1 MGLTLREIKG
11 NALTIKELDDN
22 FRYFTGSHTVSGS
35 VAITEGITVG
45 GKDPFQTLNIEGSG
59 SIGSD
64 LSVGNNITVSGAA
77 SAASLTATTLTI
89 QGATIMSGS
98 LTGESVQLSDNLNVS
113 GNLVVHGTG
122 SFGRLEYEVSIV
134 NTGSIQGRDLIVTGF
149 ISSSGL
155 VSSGSGL
162 DATTTAHGNLVVE
175 GSSQLKGTT
184 ISGSL
189 LVNDTTITGSLQT
202 KGNITVSG
210 SVNAHS
216 IQADG
221 DTVLSGLTTVDTLV
235 LSGSV
240 SSSAKFLKGINV
252 TGSIDATGSIKN
264 QIIETI
270 LPQDGPAGY
279 DSGSLK
285 VLGNLNVTNDVTS
298 SAKVDFRGSELKV
311 GGNALLQSATTVTGL
326 LTAEGGMTVAG
337 NVELLGSITGSHISA
352 SGDVYGS
359 NLTIS
364 SSTATVIFGDLPI
377 TEPTLRGQ
385 IWISGSTATGNSGLL
400 AIKL

>member
-22 FRYFTGSHTVSGS
+22 FRYFTGSHTISGS
-35 VAITEGITVG
+35 LDITDGITVG
-45 GKDPFQTLNIEGSG
+45 GKNPFQTLSIDGSG

-64 LSVGNNITVSGAA
+64 LSVGNDITVTGAA
-77 SAASLTATTLTI
+77 SVASLTTTTLTVG
-89 QGATIMSGS
+89 GATVMSGS

-155 VSSGSGL
+155 VSSGSGV
-162 DATTTAHGNLVVE
+162 DATTTAHGALTVE
-175 GSSQLKGTT
+175 GSTQLK
-184 ISGSL
+184 
-189 LVNDTTITGSLQT
+189 DTTITGSVQS
-202 KGNITVSG
+202 KGDVSVSG
-210 SVNAHS
+210 SVSVNS
-216 IQADG
+216 ILASSG
-221 DTVLSGLTTVDTLV
+221 TVLSGLTTVDTLL

-240 SSSAKFLKGINV
+240 SSSAVFLKGINV
-252 TGSIDATGSIKN
+252 TGSVDASGSIKN
-264 QIIETI
+264 QVIETI

-298 SAKVDFRGSELKV
+298 SAKVDFRGSEVKIS
-311 GGNALLQSATTVTGL
+311 GNALLQSATTVTGL
-326 LTAEGGMTVAG
+326 LAAEGGMTVSG
-337 NVELLGSITGSHISA
+337 ITEFQGSLTGSNISA

-364 SSTATVIFGDLPI
+364 SSAATVIFGDLPT

>member
-22 FRYFTGSHTVSGS
+22 FRYFTGSHTISGS
-35 VAITEGITVG
+35 LDITDGITVG
-45 GKDPFQTLNIEGSG
+45 GKNPFQTLSIDGSG

-64 LSVGNNITVSGAA
+64 LSVGNDITVTGAA
-77 SAASLTATTLTI
+77 SVASLTTTTLTVG
-89 QGATIMSGS
+89 GATVMSGS

-155 VSSGSGL
+155 VSSGSGV
-162 DATTTAHGNLVVE
+162 DATTTAHGALTVE
-175 GSSQLKGTT
+175 GSTQLK
-184 ISGSL
+184 
-189 LVNDTTITGSLQT
+189 DTTITGSVQS
-202 KGNITVSG
+202 KGDVSVSG
-210 SVNAHS
+210 SVSANS
-216 IQADG
+216 ILASSG
-221 DTVLSGLTTVDTLV
+221 TVLSGLTTVDTLL

-240 SSSAKFLKGINV
+240 SSSAVFLKGINV
-252 TGSIDATGSIKN
+252 TGSVDASGSIKN
-264 QIIETI
+264 QVIETI

-298 SAKVDFRGSELKV
+298 SAKVDFRGSEVKIS
-311 GGNALLQSATTVTGL
+311 GNALLQSATTVTGL
-326 LTAEGGMTVAG
+326 LAAEGGMTVSG
-337 NVELLGSITGSHISA
+337 ITEFQGSLTGSNISA

-364 SSTATVIFGDLPI
+364 SSAATVIFGDLPT

>member
-22 FRYFTGSHTVSGS
+22 FRHFTGSHTISGS
-35 VAITEGITVG
+35 LDITEGITVG
-45 GKDPFQTLNIEGSG
+45 GKNPFQTLSVDGSG
-59 SIGSD
+59 SIGTN
-64 LSVGNNITVSGAA
+64 LAVGNNITVSGE
-77 SAASLTATTLTI
+77 STLASLTV
-89 QGATIMSGS
+89 QGATVMSGS
-98 LTGESVQLSDNLNVS
+98 LTGDSIQLSDNLNVS

-155 VSSGSGL
+155 LSSGSGA
-162 DATTTAHGNLVVE
+162 DSTTTAHGALVVE

-184 ISGSL
+184 I
-189 LVNDTTITGSLQT
+189 TGSLQT
-202 KGNITVSG
+202 KGDVTVSG
-210 SVNAHS
+210 SVSAAN
-216 IQADG
+216 ILADG
-221 DTVLSGLTTVDTLV
+221 GSVLSGISTVDTLV

-240 SSSAKFLKGINV
+240 SSSATFLQGLNV

-264 QIIETI
+264 QVIETI

-285 VLGNLNVTNDVTS
+285 VLGNLNVTNDITS
-298 SAKVDFRGSELKV
+298 SAKVDFRGSEVKV

-326 LTAEGGMTVAG
+326 LTAQGGMTVAG
-337 NVELLGSITGSHISA
+337 VTEFQGSVTGSHISA

-364 SSTATVIFGDLPI
+364 SSTATVIFGDLPT
-377 TEPTLRGQ
+377 TEPTVRGQ